1 MQVVDLFCIV
11 FWKMSFPEGSLI
23 FEGGNALSNVVSNI
37 RKASTACFLN
47 LSFIWSPYW
56 SLSAFFKS
64 VVNDF
69 FAWPLWYSP
78 IHSERTDFS
87 QGMQLYSSNFCICW
101 EHAQYRISPLVRL
114 FDIKGTTTWPRV
126 SFFHFMFI
134 STCFTKMART
144 CFAEELERSF
154 FAISTL

>member
-1 MQVVDLFCIV
+1 MPFSKISPNPCKGYTYCIMQVVDLFCIF
-11 FWKMSFPEGSLI
+11 FWKMSFPEGSLM
-23 FEGGNALSNVVSNI
+23 FECGNALSNVVSNI

-56 SLSAFFKS
+56 SLSAFFNS

-101 EHAQYRISPLVRL
+101 EHACAVRN
-114 FDIKGTTTWPRV
+114 FPTGQVVWYQRNDHV
-126 SFFHFMFI
+126 AQS
-134 STCFTKMART
+134 
-144 CFAEELERSF
+144 
-154 FAISTL
+154 